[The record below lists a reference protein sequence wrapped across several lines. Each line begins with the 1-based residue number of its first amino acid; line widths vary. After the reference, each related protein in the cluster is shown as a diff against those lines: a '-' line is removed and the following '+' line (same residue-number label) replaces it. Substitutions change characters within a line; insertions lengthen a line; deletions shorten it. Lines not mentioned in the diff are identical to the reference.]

1 MADKIGA
8 RFVETSAKN
17 NINVE
22 DVFQGIAIEMHKRLT

>member
-8 RFVETSAKN
+8 NFIETSAKN

-22 DVFQGIAIEMHKRLT
+22 QVFHNIAVQMQKRLT